1 MLKECPKSY
10 KACTNEINL
19 RKGNQSIASKRLK
32 NTRKLAILKT
42 KKMRRN
48 KLHKTK

>member
-10 KACTNEINL
+10 KACTNEMNL
-19 RKGNQSIASKRLK
+19 RKEELVHCKQKIEKYKEVRDSKDQ
-32 NTRKLAILKT
+32 
-42 KKMRRN
+42 KMRRN